1 MTDQK
6 GHLFVCPEGNPG
18 MSTGGMG
25 DVLTGVIAGLV
36 AQGIDIERA
45 TQVGVLMHAR
55 AADMAESDE
64 GERGM
69 IATDLM
75 PYLRELANP
84 FSFGSSE

>member
-1 MTDQK
+1 MTNLQ
-6 GHLFVCPEGNPG
+6 GHLFVCSEGNPG

-45 TQVGVLMHAR
+45 TQLGVLMHAR
-55 AADMAESDE
+55 AADMAAFDG
-64 GERGM
+64 GERGI

-84 FSFGSSE
+84 E

>member
-1 MTDQK
+1 MKGAGSIVTDSE
-6 GHLFVCPEGNPG
+6 GHLFVCSEGNPG

-36 AQGIDIERA
+36 AQGIDIEKA
-45 TQVGVLMHAR
+45 TQLGVLMHAR
-55 AADMAESDE
+55 AGDMAASS

-69 IATDLM
+69 MATDLM

-84 FSFGSSE
+84 E

>member
-1 MTDQK
+1 
-6 GHLFVCPEGNPG
+6 

-36 AQGIDIERA
+36 AQGSDIEMA
-45 TQVGVLMHAR
+45 AEAGVFMHAR
-55 AADMAESDE
+55 AGDLAASS

-75 PYLRELANP
+75 PYLRKFANI
-84 FSFGSSE
+84 